1 MIPSRSALTQRK
13 NPTYF
18 TVPQHRNITSTSAH
32 CGLRFLLR
40 PFAWTK
46 FRGDSKNFTIRATV
60 DELYFEYGVR
70 TQDTLV
76 TLLFN
81 EWTTL
86 DSVLKVLLITKEK
99 DMTKKISSPL
109 LAAMQALT
117 LSSSSGKGASQKSP
131 AESRS
136 SKKLK
141 FDQKMADK
149 KNTITK
155 ESFLT
160 GLRHFSP
167 NGTKYNVF
175 SKREAQTLLGR
186 SRLGKV

>member
-1 MIPSRSALTQRK
+1 MVCVRSAQCIPK
-13 NPTYF
+13 KAAFF
-18 TVPQHRNITSTSAH
+18 TVPQRRKTTSTSTQ

-99 DMTKKISSPL
+99 DMTKKISSSL

-131 AESRS
+131 AELRS
-136 SKKLK
+136 LKKLK
-141 FDQKMADK
+141 FDEKMSNK
-149 KNTITK
+149 K
-155 ESFLT
+155 
-160 GLRHFSP
+160 
-167 NGTKYNVF
+167 
-175 SKREAQTLLGR
+175 
-186 SRLGKV
+186 